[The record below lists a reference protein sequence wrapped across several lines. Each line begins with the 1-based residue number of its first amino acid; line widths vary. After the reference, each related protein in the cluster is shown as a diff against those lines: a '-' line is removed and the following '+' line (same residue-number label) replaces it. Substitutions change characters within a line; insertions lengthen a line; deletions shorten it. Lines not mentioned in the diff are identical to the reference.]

1 MKRALLLCVLLG
13 FVPTAGVAQ
22 SSKTVYAQAKREAPG
37 SQRSIDLFTRY
48 VTLEPKDAWG
58 FLALAE
64 THAAA
69 RNFDEA
75 FAALTRA
82 ETLAPGEEDVRIVR
96 SRINRLH
103 RASLP
108 SIKPT
113 VFFGRDTDSNTSFT
127 IGAAGDV
134 ALSSSAR
141 AGVSGLRTSTSDGF
155 VNGAVDRGAATL
167 AVKSGGLRWTTEVG
181 AARISHDS
189 ARNVMVGQTHLRWSA
204 ASQNS
209 FVADVRVRRAPVT
222 SSYSL
227 LFAEAVLTE
236 ARASIDIPLG
246 SRLKLRGLGQLGSIE
261 TNAITTTTEG
271 GRENGGRAT
280 SQTNV
285 ERNQRIGVGGAV
297 VGALSR
303 TSEVS
308 LLGYRLGYERASSGQ
323 YFAPQHVDMIELGTY
338 TEIYRFD
345 PLTIAFD
352 AGAGVQRAQLFG
364 EAAGE
369 ITPAL
374 RFWGQASVPLTP
386 FVELNAEIDYYKSQ
400 LNTVTTNAS
409 WSSLAGGVSLR
420 WLIR

>member
-1 MKRALLLCVLLG
+1 MKRALLLSVLLAV
-13 FVPTAGVAQ
+13 VPTAGIAQ
-22 SSKTVYAQAKREAPG
+22 SSKAVYAQAKREAPG
-37 SQRSIDLFTRY
+37 SQRSIDLYKRY
-48 VTLEPKDAWG
+48 VALEPDDAWG
-58 FLALAE
+58 HLALAE
-64 THAAA
+64 SHAAA

-75 FAALTRA
+75 FAAMKRA

-96 SRINRLH
+96 ARINRLH

-113 VFFGRDTDSNTSFT
+113 VFFSRDTDSNTSFT

-134 ALSSSAR
+134 ALSSAAR
-141 AGVSGLRTSTSDGF
+141 FGVTGLRTSTSDGF

-167 AVKSGGLRWTTEVG
+167 AVKSGGLRWTSEVG

-189 ARNVMVGQTHLRWSA
+189 ARNVVVGQTHLRWSA

-209 FVADVRVRRAPVT
+209 FVADVRLRRAPVT

-261 TNAITTTTEG
+261 TSAITTTTED
-271 GRENGGRAT
+271 GRGNSGRTT

-297 VGALSR
+297 VGSLSR
-303 TSEVS
+303 ASEVS
-308 LLGYRLGYERASSGQ
+308 LLGYRLGYEHASSGQ
-323 YFAPQHVDMIELGTY
+323 YFAPQHVDMIEVGTY

-352 AGAGVQRAQLFG
+352 AGAGIQRAQLFG
-364 EAAGE
+364 EEAGG

-374 RFWGQASVPLTP
+374 RFWGQVTLPISAYL
-386 FVELNAEIDYYKSQ
+386 ELNSEVDYYKSQ
-400 LNTVTTNAS
+400 LSTVTTSAR
-409 WSSLAGGVSLR
+409 WSSLAGGLSLR
-420 WLIR
+420 LLIK